1 MLASVHTREDLL
13 NRELELLILL
23 VCAMLPESEQPV
35 TVQCWLPEPVPVI
48 LLSFVDDKLMPV

>member
-1 MLASVHTREDLL
+1 MHTREEWL
-13 NRELELLILL
+13 NKGLSVLVLL

-35 TVQCWLPEPVPVI
+35 IVQCWLPEPVPVI